1 MNENVVIVSV
11 PYTEMVPAMAPALIS
26 SCLNNAGIKAVG
38 LDLSIDFAVEFIN
51 KPYWNNL
58 KLFLAVGTIDEN
70 LNYFRPVVDLLKF
83 LKRNLLKIK
92 KEHNPSIIGLS
103 IFTTESI
110 NFSYFLIPYIRKYL
124 PGVKIM
130 LGGRGLESN
139 CNVENKPHYQKYLDH
154 GLADIIIIGDAET
167 EVIDTIKNN
176 KSGLI
181 FSKKQTGQDLDNIP
195 SPDWNFYNFDFYNQ
209 LQEIEVTVDETRKF
223 HDPRSMVITASKG
236 CVRNCS
242 FCDVSKYWP
251 DYIFRKGENVAA
263 DIISTYHKTGIT
275 NFEFTDNLING
286 SVPNFRRMNQVL
298 ANSIP
303 RKIKYSGYAIFR
315 DKQSM
320 PEDDFKLAGLAGCY
334 RWSIGVESGSES
346 VRKHM
351 RKNFSNEDLDYGT
364 HQLFKNNIIQ
374 AWLLM
379 VGYPTETD
387 DDFNQTLDLLK
398 RQKKYNSNG
407 MIQLNITLPFQLN
420 DDVPLVKEQKY
431 LDQFQWDPQFYKNS
445 HYRYFWT
452 TANNMQN
459 TFETRYNRF
468 KKIVDYAYELDY
480 KFFWAM
486 DMKKHFGELE
496 DLKKIYDQHRKK
508 VIYFS

>member
-1 MNENVVIVSV
+1 
-11 PYTEMVPAMAPALIS
+11 
-26 SCLNNAGIKAVG
+26 
-38 LDLSIDFAVEFIN
+38 
-51 KPYWNNL
+51 
-58 KLFLAVGTIDEN
+58 
-70 LNYFRPVVDLLKF
+70 
-83 LKRNLLKIK
+83 
-92 KEHNPSIIGLS
+92 
-103 IFTTESI
+103 
-110 NFSYFLIPYIRKYL
+110 
-124 PGVKIM
+124 
-130 LGGRGLESN
+130 
-139 CNVENKPHYQKYLDH
+139 
-154 GLADIIIIGDAET
+154 
-167 EVIDTIKNN
+167 
-176 KSGLI
+176 
-181 FSKKQTGQDLDNIP
+181 
-195 SPDWNFYNFDFYNQ
+195 
-209 LQEIEVTVDETRKF
+209 
-223 HDPRSMVITASKG
+223 
-236 CVRNCS
+236 
-242 FCDVSKYWP
+242 
-251 DYIFRKGENVAA
+251 
-263 DIISTYHKTGIT
+263 
-275 NFEFTDNLING
+275 
-286 SVPNFRRMNQVL
+286 
-298 ANSIP
+298 
-303 RKIKYSGYAIFR
+303 
-315 DKQSM
+315 
-320 PEDDFKLAGLAGCY
+320 
-334 RWSIGVESGSES
+334 
-346 VRKHM
+346 M

-374 AWLLM
+374 AWLLI